1 MVNNHEMSAQFGEWV
16 IAKDHLPSIAYV
28 VLSAFAAVVSY
39 LIARLFHLPE
49 AYWAPMST
57 LIVMKLTLSAALPI
71 AVQYVVGTAL
81 QARGLTE
88 NPFLHAWTEF
98 GERKC
103 LGQPEFPQQWNENRV
118 DENLCQSYV
127 SSSSFVCRDC
137 LPQRLFPGGGRTTIR
152 LSENLVHLIPY
163 VLAPRWLQISHRRFH
178 V

>member
-16 IAKDHLPSIAYV
+16 IAKDHPPSIAYV

-39 LIARLFHLPE
+39 LIAHLFHLPE

-98 GERKC
+98 GERKR
-103 LGQPEFPQQWNENRV
+103 LGQPEFPSSGTRIASMKTVSMACVIVILRV
-118 DENLCQSYV
+118 PR
-127 SSSSFVCRDC
+127 SSAATPV
-137 LPQRLFPGGGRTTIR
+137 PG
-152 LSENLVHLIPY
+152 SAVE
-163 VLAPRWLQISHRRFH
+163 RRYD
-178 V
+178 

>member
-16 IAKDHLPSIAYV
+16 IAKDHPPSIAYV

-39 LIARLFHLPE
+39 LIAHLFHLPE

-81 QARGLTE
+81 QA
-88 NPFLHAWTEF
+88 
-98 GERKC
+98 
-103 LGQPEFPQQWNENRV
+103 
-118 DENLCQSYV
+118 V

-137 LPQRLFPGGGRTTIR
+137 LPQRLFPGGGRTTI
-152 LSENLVHLIPY
+152 
-163 VLAPRWLQISHRRFH
+163 
-178 V
+178 